1 MVKGSSSIELQGAEH
16 FRQRVVLSSLSGTT
30 LRIQN
35 IRADDASP
43 GLRNYEVSFL
53 RLMEKISDGC
63 AVEINETGTK
73 LRYKPGVLVGGKYLT
88 HDFGTARSI
97 GYFLEPLI
105 VLGLFGKKPLAI
117 TLKGITNDDK
127 DPCVDTFRTTTLP
140 ILKQFGI
147 PLEDLEL
154 KIVSRGAPP
163 NGGGEVRLKVPIVQ
177 NSLTAVTWVDEGM
190 VKRIRGVAYSTR
202 ISPQMA
208 NRMVDASR
216 AILNRLLPD
225 VYVFTDHYSGQ
236 LSGRSPGY
244 GISLVAETT
253 TGCLISA
260 ECAANHTMSEES
272 GDISDAENQKAPMLP
287 EDIGSQ
293 GAMMLLEEI
302 KKGGVVDST
311 HQGLLFLLCALCPE
325 DVSKVRVGK
334 LSAYGMKTLRHIKE
348 FLGIQFNIKP
358 DPTTGTVIL
367 TCIGSGYKNLSRKV
381 S

>member
-1 MVKGSSSIELQGAEH
+1 MVKASTLQLRGAQH
-16 FRQRVVLSSLSGTT
+16 FRQRLVLSTLSGTAV
-30 LRIQN
+30 RIED
-35 IRADDASP
+35 IRADDTSP

-53 RLMEKISDGC
+53 RLMEKVSDGC
-63 AVEINETGTK
+63 VVEINETGTK
-73 LRYKPGVLVGGKYLT
+73 LRYKPGVLVGGKQLVHDCGLT
-88 HDFGTARSI
+88 RSV
-97 GYFLEPLI
+97 GYFLEPMI
-105 VLGLFGKKPLAI
+105 VLGLFGKKPLSI
-117 TLKGITNDDK
+117 TLKGITNDSK

-140 ILKQFGI
+140 MLKRFGI

-154 KIVSRGAPP
+154 KIVIRGAPP

-202 ISPQMA
+202 VSPQMA

-216 AILNRLLPD
+216 GILNRLLPD
-225 VYVFTDHYSGQ
+225 VYIFTDHYSGQ

-253 TGCLISA
+253 SGCLISA
-260 ECAANHTMSEES
+260 ECAANYTVSEEG
-272 GDISDAENQKAPMLP
+272 GDLSDAKNQKAPMLP
-287 EDIGSQ
+287 DDTGSQ

-302 KKGGVVDST
+302 KQGGVVDST

-334 LSAYGMKTLRHIKE
+334 LSTYGIKTLRHIKD
-348 FLGIQFNIKP
+348 FLGVQFNIKP

-367 TCIGSGYKNLSRKV
+367 TCVGCGYKNLSRKV

>member
-1 MVKGSSSIELQGAEH
+1 MAKDSSSIGLQGAQH
-16 FRQRVVLSSLSGTT
+16 FRQRLLLSSLSGTP
-30 LRIQN
+30 LRILH
-35 IRADDASP
+35 IREDDPSP

-53 RLMEKISDGC
+53 RLMEKICDGC
-63 AVEINETGTK
+63 VVEINETGTK
-73 LRYKPGVLVGGKYLT
+73 LRYKPGVLVGGKYLA
-88 HDFGTARSI
+88 HDCGTARSI

-105 VLGLFGKKPLAI
+105 ILGLFGKTPLSI

-127 DPCVDTFRTTTLP
+127 DPCVDTFRITTLP
-140 ILKQFGI
+140 MLKHFGI

-202 ISPQMA
+202 VSPQMV

-216 AILNRLLPD
+216 GILNRLLPD
-225 VYVFTDHYSGQ
+225 VYIFTDHYTGQ

-260 ECAANHTMSEES
+260 ECAASCSISEES
-272 GDISDAENQKAPMLP
+272 GDHSDAENQKAPILP
-287 EDIGSQ
+287 EDIGSK
-293 GAMMLLEEI
+293 GAMLLLEEI
-302 KKGGVVDST
+302 KQGGVVDST

-334 LSAYGMKTLRHIKE
+334 LSAYGIKTLRHIKD
-348 FLGIQFNIKP
+348 FLGVQFNIKP

-367 TCIGSGYKNLSRKV
+367 TCIGCGYKNLSRKV

>member
-1 MVKGSSSIELQGAEH
+1 MVKASTLQLRGAQH
-16 FRQRVVLSSLSGTT
+16 FRQRLVLSTLSGNAV
-30 LRIQN
+30 RIED
-35 IRADDASP
+35 IRADDTSP

-53 RLMEKISDGC
+53 RLMEKVSDGC
-63 AVEINETGTK
+63 VVEINETGTK
-73 LRYKPGVLVGGKYLT
+73 LRYKPGVLVGGKQLVHDCGLT
-88 HDFGTARSI
+88 RSV

-105 VLGLFGKKPLAI
+105 VLGLFGKKPLSI
-117 TLKGITNDDK
+117 TLKGITNDSK

-140 ILKQFGI
+140 MLKRFGI

-202 ISPQMA
+202 VSPQMA

-216 AILNRLLPD
+216 GILNRLLPD
-225 VYVFTDHYSGQ
+225 VYIFTDHYSGQ

-253 TGCLISA
+253 SGCLISA
-260 ECAANHTMSEES
+260 ECAANYTVSEEG
-272 GDISDAENQKAPMLP
+272 GDLSDAKNQKAPMLP
-287 EDIGSQ
+287 DDTGSQ

-302 KKGGVVDST
+302 KQGGVVDST

-334 LSAYGMKTLRHIKE
+334 LSTYGIKTLRHIKD
-348 FLGIQFNIKP
+348 FLGVQFNIKP

-367 TCIGSGYKNLSRKV
+367 TCVGCGYKNLSRKV